1 MPNRATPESW
11 SDASPG
17 DGSLDAWLAETPYAV
32 EDLLNALRAE
42 PADDELA
49 EQAHANAM
57 AEFRRVH
64 RVRTWRSGGSGR
76 KFPMT
81 WIAGA
86 AAALIAVVIG
96 GAATGQLPPS
106 IQGIARV
113 MFTTHSSS
121 PTVAGHP
128 GASRAGQV
136 ASSIASGGT
145 TDGGPGSDRSVKPS
159 AQPSIHS
166 TPQPPPQHHS
176 YDRHHHRRH
185 GDGWHSRNNIQEN
198 QSQGQPQWQHT
209 PRPVPW
215 PALG

>member
-1 MPNRATPESW
+1 MPNETTPESW
-11 SDASPG
+11 GDPSHG
-17 DGSLDAWLAETPYAV
+17 DGDLDAWLAETSHAV

-49 EQAHANAM
+49 EQAHAQAM

-64 RVRTWRSGGSGR
+64 RVRTWRSGGSGG
-76 KFPMT
+76 KIPMT

-86 AAALIAVVIG
+86 AAALIAVAIG
-96 GAATGQLPPS
+96 GAATGQIPPS

-113 MFTTHSSS
+113 MFATHSSS
-121 PTVAGHP
+121 PTAAGHP

-136 ASSIASGGT
+136 ASGIASGGT
-145 TDGGPGSDRSVKPS
+145 TDGEPGSGHSVKPS

-166 TPQPPPQHHS
+166 TPPPPQRHS
-176 YDRHHHRRH
+176 HHHHRRH
-185 GDGWHSRNNIQEN
+185 GDGWHSRNNN
-198 QSQGQPQWQHT
+198 QGNQPQGQPQWQHT
-209 PRPVPW
+209 PRPAPS